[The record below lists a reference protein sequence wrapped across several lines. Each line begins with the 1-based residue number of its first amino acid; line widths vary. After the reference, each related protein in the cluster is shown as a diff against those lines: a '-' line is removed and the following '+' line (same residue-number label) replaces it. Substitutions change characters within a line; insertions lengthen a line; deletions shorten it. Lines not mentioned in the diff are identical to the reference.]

1 MNFSG
6 VVGLLVIE
14 AVIGLVV
21 MYSGV
26 VNVGATEPHS
36 GFTRYILS
44 TTMDNSVHRHAKDI
58 RVPPLDKPGMVLDG
72 FRHYREMC
80 VVCHLAPGMKSTEV
94 REGLRPEP
102 PKLYEGLDEWKPNE
116 LFWIVKN
123 GVKMTGMPAWGPTHS
138 DEKIWAIVAF
148 LEKLPHMNAAQYKA
162 MDKQAGPAG
171 GDEHDHDHGAAGGD
185 RDHGNATDHPH

>member
-6 VVGLLVIE
+6 VVGLLIIE
-14 AVIGLVV
+14 VAIGLIV

-26 VNVGATEPHS
+26 VNVGATDPHS
-36 GFTRYILS
+36 SFTHYILS
-44 TTMDNSVHRHAKDI
+44 TTMDNSVHRHAKAI
-58 RVPPLDKPGMVLDG
+58 QVPPLDNPDMVMEG

-80 VVCHLAPGMKSTEV
+80 VFCHLAPGMRTTEIH
-94 REGLRPEP
+94 EGLQPEP
-102 PKLYEGLDEWKPNE
+102 PKLYEGVDEWKPNE

-171 GDEHDHDHGAAGGD
+171 EDEHDHGAAGGG
-185 RDHGNATDHPH
+185 HNHVEPDHPH